1 VYQLTRASLR
11 EAVSLL
17 SEKDALLKRLYECYG
32 VPPLWQRTQSFD
44 TLVHIILEQK
54 VSLASAHAV
63 MQRVRT
69 LCPGMRPEAFL
80 QLDEHSLRTA
90 GISQRKLSYCRSIA
104 LGMVRQE
111 LKLTALRSMTN
122 QQVIDFLT
130 SVRGI
135 GPWTAGVYLMMAL
148 RRTDAWA
155 SGDRAL
161 VVSYAESSE
170 SDAIPSYTEFDLRAE
185 RWRPYRGAAA
195 RLLWHAY
202 LQRRNRSA

>member
-1 VYQLTRASLR
+1 MYQLTRASLR

-17 SEKDALLKRLYECYG
+17 SEMDAFMKQLYRCHG

-54 VSLASAHAV
+54 VSLASARAV
-63 MQRVRT
+63 MQRVRM
-69 LCPGMRPEAFL
+69 LCPGMRPDVFL
-80 QLDEHSLRTA
+80 QLDEHSLRSA
-90 GISQRKLSYCRSIA
+90 GISQRKLTYCRSIA
-104 LGMVRQE
+104 VSMVRQE
-111 LKLTALRSMTN
+111 LKLTDLRSMTN
-122 QQVIDFLT
+122 QQVIDSLT
-130 SVRGI
+130 SIRGI

-161 VVSYAESSE
+161 VVSYAESAG
-170 SDAIPSYTEFDLRAE
+170 SDSIPSYAAFDTRAE

-202 LQRRNRSA
+202 LQKRNRSA